1 MITSI
6 LALLT
11 SGSFGSLLGL
21 IGGYLNRKIDIQ
33 LKKMDLEHELK
44 MKDKDL
50 EFMKAEYEQ
59 KTKIATI
66 ETEGATEV
74 AGYNAMTASYSFA
87 EPDANTFVGKMSQA
101 VRPLLTFL
109 FFIFA
114 CYIYYT
120 IAQKISISVISGEN
134 LEKILIT
141 LIEWFLFQ
149 AGVCIGWWFANRPS
163 KVSITGSK

>member
-11 SGSFGSLLGL
+11 SGTFGSLLGL
-21 IGGYLNRKIDIQ
+21 VGGYLNRKIDLQI
-33 LKKMDLEHELK
+33 KKLDQEHELK
-44 MKDKDL
+44 LKDKDL

-59 KTKIATI
+59 KTRVATI
-66 ETEGATEV
+66 ETEGAIEV
-74 AGYNAMTASYSFA
+74 AGYNAMTASYGFA
-87 EPDANTFVGKMSQA
+87 EPDSTTFVGKLSQA
-101 VRPLLTFL
+101 VRPLLTFC

-120 IAQKISISVISGEN
+120 ISQKISISVISGEN
-134 LEKILIT
+134 MEKILIT

-163 KVSITGSK
+163 KVSISGSK